1 MRRLLIAGN
10 WKMNLD
16 RGRSLALVQGLV
28 ESLRNTS
35 NVDVAVCPPSV
46 YLGEMGKALHGS
58 NIGLG
63 AQNAY
68 SQPEGA
74 YTGEVSCAMLKDVGC
89 QYVILGHSERRAIF
103 GETDQ
108 MVNEKLHAVLA
119 AGLTPIVCVGE
130 TLEQREA
137 GQTEQV
143 VRSQCS
149 GSLHGLT
156 DEQMLKTVLAY
167 EPVWA
172 IGTGKTATP
181 AQAEEVH
188 HGIRTLLANLFS
200 NETSQKVIILYGG
213 SVKADNALELLSEPN
228 IDGALVGGA
237 SLKQDSFLGIVQA
250 ASAVK
255 K

>member
-1 MRRLLIAGN
+1 
-10 WKMNLD
+10 
-16 RGRSLALVQGLV
+16 
-28 ESLRNTS
+28 
-35 NVDVAVCPPSV
+35 
-46 YLGEMGKALHGS
+46 
-58 NIGLG
+58 
-63 AQNAY
+63 
-68 SQPEGA
+68 
-74 YTGEVSCAMLKDVGC
+74 
-89 QYVILGHSERRAIF
+89 
-103 GETDQ
+103 

-130 TLEQREA
+130 TLQEREA
-137 GQTEQV
+137 GKTQQV
-143 VRSQCS
+143 VESQCK
-149 GSLHGLT
+149 GSLAGLSH
-156 DEQMLKTVLAY
+156 EQMLKTVLAY

-188 HGIRTLLANLFS
+188 KDIRDLLGSLFS
-200 NETSQKVIILYGG
+200 SETSQKVIILYGG

-250 ASAVK
+250 ASSVK

>member
-1 MRRLLIAGN
+1 MRRLFIAGN

-16 RGRSLALVQGLV
+16 RGGSLALVQGLV
-28 ESLRNTS
+28 EAFRNAS
-35 NVDVAVCPPSV
+35 NVDIAVCPPNV
-46 YLGEMGKALHGS
+46 YLGEVGKTLHGS

-63 AQNAY
+63 AQNVW
-68 SQPEGA
+68 SKPEGA
-74 YTGEVSCAMLKDVGC
+74 YTGEVSVGMLKDVGC
-89 QYVILGHSERRAIF
+89 RYVILGHSERRAIF
-103 GETDQ
+103 GETDR

-143 VRSQCS
+143 VRSQCV
-149 GSLHGLT
+149 GSLAGLSH
-156 DEQMLKTVLAY
+156 DQMLKTVLAY

-181 AQAEEVH
+181 GQAEEVH
-188 HGIRTLLANLFS
+188 QDIRNLLESQFS
-200 NETSQKVIILYGG
+200 KETSQRVIILYGG
-213 SVKADNALELLSEPN
+213 SVKADNAHELLSQTN

-237 SLKQDSFLGIVQA
+237 SLKLDSFEGIVKA
-250 ASAVK
+250 ATSVK

>member
-16 RGRSLALVQGLV
+16 RGHSLALVQGLV
-28 ESLRNTS
+28 ESLRSIS
-35 NVDVAVCPPSV
+35 NVDIAVCPPAV
-46 YLGEMGKALHGS
+46 YLGELGKALHGS

-68 SQPEGA
+68 SKPDGA
-74 YTGEVSCAMLKDVGC
+74 YTGEISCAMVKDVGC
-89 QYVILGHSERRAIF
+89 RYVILGHSERRAIF

-119 AGLTPIVCVGE
+119 AGITPIVCVGE
-130 TLEQREA
+130 TLQERET
-137 GQTEQV
+137 GKTQQV
-143 VRSQCS
+143 VRSQS
-149 GSLHGLT
+149 IGSLKGLSH
-156 DEQMLKTVLAY
+156 DQMLKTVLAY

-188 HGIRTLLANLFS
+188 EDIRTLLESQFS
-200 NETSQKVIILYGG
+200 KETAQKVILLYGG

-237 SLKQDSFLGIVQA
+237 SLKQDSFEGIVRA
-250 ASAVK
+250 ASSVNK
-255 K
+255 

>member
-74 YTGEVSCAMLKDVGC
+74 YTGEVSCAMLKDVSC

-237 SLKQDSFLGIVQA
+237 SLKQDSFLGIVQS

>member
-74 YTGEVSCAMLKDVGC
+74 YTGEVSCAMLKDVSC

>member
-1 MRRLLIAGN
+1 
-10 WKMNLD
+10 
-16 RGRSLALVQGLV
+16 
-28 ESLRNTS
+28 
-35 NVDVAVCPPSV
+35 
-46 YLGEMGKALHGS
+46 
-58 NIGLG
+58 
-63 AQNAY
+63 
-68 SQPEGA
+68 
-74 YTGEVSCAMLKDVGC
+74 MLTDVGC

-143 VRSQCS
+143 VRSQS
-149 GSLHGLT
+149 RNSLAGLT
-156 DEQMLKTVLAY
+156 HEQMLKTVVAY

-188 HGIRTLLANLFS
+188 KDIRELLGSLFS

-213 SVKADNALELLSEPN
+213 SVKADNALELLSQPN

-250 ASAVK
+250 ASSVK